1 MEKPRIIT
9 GFTLIE
15 ILIVISIGSIVM
27 TIAAARYNQLTQR
40 KRIEQQTKNT
50 ITFLRK
56 IKKMAD
62 SGEKSGCTGNLL
74 KVNAW
79 NVQLYPTLEP
89 HDTTLEARPEC
100 SLTGTGDYTRLDK
113 QAKVN
118 VQAQH
123 AFAFLP
129 LSKGAEFASGTSVQI
144 YICKDNTIACGLG
157 NAEKTIEVD
166 SGGNINEL

>member
-1 MEKPRIIT
+1 MKKSRLPS

-62 SGEKSGCTGNLL
+62 SGEKFGCNGTLIQYNVWNYNSPPTQLSSVGVCTSGSGTPIVLN
-74 KVNAW
+74 N
-79 NVQLYPTLEP
+79 Q
-89 HDTTLEARPEC
+89 
-100 SLTGTGDYTRLDK
+100 TGTK
-113 QAKVN
+113 
-118 VQAQH
+118 VQAERS
-123 AFAFLP
+123 FEFLP
-129 LSKGAEFASGTSVQI
+129 LSKGAKVDDPTTGAVENEVIITISNAN
-144 YICKDNTIACGLG
+144 NTITREIA
-157 NAEKTIEVD
+157 VD

>member
-1 MEKPRIIT
+1 MKKIR

-15 ILIVISIGSIVM
+15 ILIVISIGSVVM

-62 SGEKSGCTGNLL
+62 SGEKVGCTGNLIRYDVRNDATETEKISAVAVCVSGMSPDPSVL
-74 KVNAW
+74 DNQSG
-79 NVQLYPTLEP
+79 VQ
-89 HDTTLEARPEC
+89 
-100 SLTGTGDYTRLDK
+100 
-113 QAKVN
+113 
-118 VQAQH
+118 VQAERQ
-123 AFAFLP
+123 FNFLP
-129 LSKGAEFASGTSVQI
+129 LSKGANVEYLGDATAEI
-144 YICKDNTIACGLG
+144 YICKSSQNPCDAGV
-157 NAEKTIEVD
+157 AQKTLSVD

>member
-1 MEKPRIIT
+1 MKKNR

-15 ILIVISIGSIVM
+15 ILIVISIGSVVM

-50 ITFLRK
+50 VTFLRK

-62 SGEKSGCTGNLL
+62 SGEKSGCTGNLVR
-74 KVNAW
+74 VNVW
-79 NVQLYPTLEP
+79 NVQIEP
-89 HDTTLEARPEC
+89 LSRPDDTTLDARPEC
-100 SLTGTGDYTRLDK
+100 SVSGTGDFTRLDK
-113 QAKVN
+113 QSNVN

-129 LSKGAEFASGTSVQI
+129 LSKGAEFAAGNDVQI
-144 YICKDNTIACGLG
+144 YICKGNNVACSLN
-157 NAEKTIEVD
+157 NAEKIVEVD
-166 SGGNINEL
+166 AGGNINEL

>member
-40 KRIEQQTKNT
+40 KRIEQQTKDT
-50 ITFLRK
+50 VTFLRK

-62 SGEKSGCTGNLL
+62 SGGRNGCG
-74 KVNAW
+74 VG
-79 NVQLYPTLEP
+79 
-89 HDTTLEARPEC
+89 TTLDYFQVWNDAGSPDELRGLPVC
-100 SLTGTGDYTRLDK
+100 SGSSGSEFVLKNQTGTK
-113 QAKVN
+113 
-118 VQAQH
+118 VQAERS
-123 AFAFLP
+123 FTFLP
-129 LSKGAEFASGTSVQI
+129 LSKGANV
-144 YICKDNTIACGLG
+144 DNPATAATEQAVKVIVSNTNNSLVR
-157 NAEKTIEVD
+157 EIEID